1 MDMSSKS
8 STNNNASPIQLE
20 SVEHSGLIFNPSERG
35 LTNGAGHNIPRGDD
49 TVRVDPSS
57 NTTPSRRR
65 LPSPGSWL
73 QDEIFRQDPTAT
85 GNELEVDAEAEELRP
100 SSKNQPNQRSRGD
113 LPPLQ
118 IPLHTPYSSP
128 QSTNTGD
135 ASRSSAKSWASK
147 LEHHCRLCKKTV
159 IIMDS
164 SKAVDGILCRRCKEE
179 QASPSR
185 ASKRDSVG
193 LSEQSSPSRAMS
205 VEDDIVTTGLH
216 RSSTYNQSPTTAAGR
231 NETSKPDAQ
240 QPSTSNTLPMGL
252 RNPGN
257 KPSKKEYRYQYTSGT
272 RQSLPRPGMYS
283 ESTTAGA
290 SSTTQVQAAAKTQD
304 NAGEEIRP
312 TQQTV
317 AHRLLG
323 HTPSLEN
330 PSASSRQLSSA
341 SQITSPLSSG
351 QETPCD
357 RPSLSAQSYDSVS
370 KANLQSASVSTAISS
385 RTSTASPVRPKS
397 QTPNKSKAKDRS
409 QIIEREQGSATGATS
424 IPSRSNENSKKSESP
439 RKGSTAQSRVNESL
453 AKESDSARGQTDR
466 LLQLNNTNSTAMKA
480 HPTCIEGNPLS
491 PVSRKGVESV
501 PGPKV
506 KPGKS
511 IDDSRTSTSRSHSE
525 RTTQDQ
531 TPTTMDTE
539 MVDAEP
545 GAPDN
550 DETSA
555 DENVKLDKPALTWKE
570 LISLGLRRN
579 ESGIGMTSNEVVDWI
594 QNNVP
599 GYKREAI
606 KGSVAAVLS
615 KYGQEPNNI
624 FHKSLNPKVGPKWV
638 WSLVRNFEDYIDVQK
653 VEETYAAALSNST
666 PRRRRPFS
674 GGISTE
680 SPSAKKNEARN
691 KQSGSISTST
701 KDRGITRAAR
711 KTAREPSNVNSEP
724 TDDESSEDGPRRPV
738 RKASLAIRKP
748 STPARV
754 RTKRQAPPSSPSGE
768 SEGGKPA
775 TKTPSKVKR
784 STLNKTTISDSDD
797 DVEPSSVRRSGRK
810 ITSIK
815 RLSQNH
821 TQSPVQNQSQSL
833 NVFSTRSGRQI
844 KPTLKFSTT
853 NKRHDQAAITYSD
866 INRDGTEGGYFSDLE
881 VKGSRPA
888 KDLGPP
894 ATSVEAFLSE
904 AFGHLDAEDAK
915 QEAEELP
922 LFKQYDEDP
931 LYGGDVEYSVKDLFA
946 ERPDKDAEQ
955 NGTFFDRDAKMKE
968 IAKRPKR
975 SDLRRYRKENR
986 GESMPYLRT
995 VRESRNPKNPYVE
1008 KDRSGKL
1015 WDEDDDAD
1023 KYANSDEDFE
1033 GDVMKLFD
1041 EDGVRKYK
1049 NMQELFEMPSEPKL
1063 GLDKDDRLVF
1073 REPQAIGANGRVK
1086 RSRRE
1091 WRVEFPKGI

>member
-1 MDMSSKS
+1 MSSKT
-8 STNNNASPIQLE
+8 STNNDASPIQLE
-20 SVEHSGLIFNPSERG
+20 SGEHLGLIFNASEPSV
-35 LTNGAGHNIPRGDD
+35 TNGTGHHIPRGDS
-49 TVRVDPSS
+49 TVRVDRTSS
-57 NTTPSRRR
+57 TTPSRRR

-73 QDEIFRQDPTAT
+73 QGEIVRQQPAAT
-85 GNELEVDAEAEELRP
+85 GNASEAKAEAEEIRP
-100 SSKNQPNQRSRGD
+100 SSKNQPNERSRGD

-128 QSTNTGD
+128 QS
-135 ASRSSAKSWASK
+135 AVSRSSAKSWSSK
-147 LEHHCRLCKKTV
+147 LEHQCRLCKKTV
-159 IIMDS
+159 IIMDPA
-164 SKAVDGILCRRCKEE
+164 KAVDGILCRRCKEE

-185 ASKRDSVG
+185 ASNRDSVG
-193 LSEQSSPSRAMS
+193 LSEQYSPSKSMD
-205 VEDDIVTTGLH
+205 VEDHNLATGLH
-216 RSSTYNQSPTTAAGR
+216 RSSAHNQSPATAAGR
-231 NETSKPDAQ
+231 NETSGPDVQ
-240 QPSTSNTLPMGL
+240 RPPTPKTLPMGL

-257 KPSKKEYRYQYTSGT
+257 RPSKKEYRYQYTGGT
-272 RQSLPRPGMYS
+272 RESLPRPGRSS

-290 SSTTQVQAAAKTQD
+290 STTSQAQVATRTQD

-312 TQQTV
+312 PQHTA

-323 HTPSLEN
+323 HTLPLEN
-330 PSASSRQLSSA
+330 APSTSSRQLSLA
-341 SQITSPLSSG
+341 SQRTTPLSSG
-351 QETPCD
+351 EATPCD

-370 KANLQSASVSTAISS
+370 KANFQSASVSTAISS

-397 QTPNKSKAKDRS
+397 QTPKSKAKSHD
-409 QIIEREQGSATGATS
+409 IEREQRSTEGATS
-424 IPSRSNENSKKSESP
+424 ISNRATQNPKKSESP
-439 RKGSTAQSRVNESL
+439 KKGATAPSRVNESSTN
-453 AKESDSARGQTDR
+453 ESDFARRQRDK
-466 LLQLNNTNSTAMKA
+466 LSQLNNTNSTAMKPDPA
-480 HPTCIEGNPLS
+480 SIERSPS
-491 PVSRKGVESV
+491 IPVSRKGVKSV

-511 IDDSRTSTSRSHSE
+511 VDDSRTSTSRSHSE
-525 RTTQDQ
+525 RTTQNQ
-531 TPTTMDTE
+531 SPTTMDTE

-545 GAPDN
+545 GASDN
-550 DETSA
+550 DEASA
-555 DENVKLDKPALTWKE
+555 DEKVKLDKPALTWKE

-579 ESGIGMTSNEVVDWI
+579 ESGVGMTSNEVVDWI

-624 FHKSLNPKVGPKWV
+624 FHKTLNPNEGPKWV
-638 WSLVRNFEDYIDVQK
+638 WSLVRHYKDFIDVEK
-653 VEETYAAALSNST
+653 VEDTYAAALSNST
-666 PRRRRPFS
+666 PRRRKPFS
-674 GGISTE
+674 AGVSAE
-680 SPSAKKNEARN
+680 SPSTRKGEARN

-701 KDRGITRAAR
+701 KYGGVTRAAR
-711 KTAREPSNVNSEP
+711 KTARERSKADSEP
-724 TDDESSEDGPRRPV
+724 TDDESSEEQPRRPV
-738 RKASLAIRKP
+738 RKTSLATHKP

-754 RTKRQAPPSSPSGE
+754 RTKRQAPPSSSSGD
-768 SEGGKPA
+768 SEDEQPA
-775 TKTPSKVKR
+775 VKTPSKVKR

-797 DVEPSSVRRSGRK
+797 VVPSSLRRSGRK
-810 ITSIK
+810 ITSNK
-815 RLSQNH
+815 RSSQNQV
-821 TQSPVQNQSQSL
+821 QSPVQTQSQSP

-853 NKRHDQAAITYSD
+853 NKRYDQAATAYSD

-881 VKGSRPA
+881 VKGSRAA
-888 KDLGPP
+888 KDLGPA
-894 ATSVEAFLSE
+894 ATSAEAFLSE
-904 AFGHLDAEDAK
+904 AFGHLDAEDAE
-915 QEAEELP
+915 QEAKELP

-931 LYGGDVEYSVKDLFA
+931 LYGGNVEYSVKDLFA
-946 ERPDKDAEQ
+946 ARPDKDAEQ
-955 NGTFFDRDAKMKE
+955 NGTLFDRDAKMKE

-995 VRESRNPKNPYVE
+995 IRGSRNPKNPYVE
-1008 KDRSGKL
+1008 KERSVKL
-1015 WDEDDDAD
+1015 WDEDDDVD

-1033 GDVMKLFD
+1033 GDVMMLFD

-1063 GLDKDDRLVF
+1063 GLDRDERLVF